1 MRQIL
6 VVANRTLG
14 GERLKEVVRERIGQG
29 PCTFTLVV
37 PVVLDAGDVIGKVG
51 AVDAAADSGAHWGC
65 PPRPTNRPASRPFI
79 A

>member
-6 VVANRTLG
+6 VLANQTLG

-37 PVVLDAGDVIGKVG
+37 PVVQDAGDVIGIRCCRG
-51 AVDAAADSGAHWGC
+51 AA
-65 PPRPTNRPASRPFI
+65 
-79 A
+79 

>member
-6 VVANRTLG
+6 VVANQTLG

-37 PVVLDAGDVIGKVG
+37 PVVLASIFLPVVG
-51 AVDAAADSGAHWGC
+51 R
-65 PPRPTNRPASRPFI
+65 PRSRSS
-79 A
+79 